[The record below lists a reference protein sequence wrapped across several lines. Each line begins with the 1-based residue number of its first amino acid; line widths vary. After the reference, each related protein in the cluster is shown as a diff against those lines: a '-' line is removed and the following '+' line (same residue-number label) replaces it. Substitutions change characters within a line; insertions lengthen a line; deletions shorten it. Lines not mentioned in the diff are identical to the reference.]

1 MTKGKIALLL
11 AAIGAFCFYSVANAD
26 QITDTTTG
34 SGPDI
39 LQSQQ
44 GNEAAERITPA
55 NAPNTENE
63 TWQELVYGSNWQRER
78 EKIAAVLP
86 EFAAGL
92 AIVASAP
99 DTAEVTALP
108 VDTAQNIVL
117 AINRYYMLLDKIVIG
132 YAGRKFKIAAAR
144 RIDGYIL
151 LWLEE
156 PEVMDGGRAIIY
168 SVENNRIVADF
179 YDGGLRG

>member
-11 AAIGAFCFYSVANAD
+11 AAIVSFCLCPTLNAGQVA
-26 QITDTTTG
+26 DTTTG
-34 SGPDI
+34 GMPDT
-39 LQSQQ
+39 LQSKSDD
-44 GNEAAERITPA
+44 ESVERMTPA
-55 NAPNTENE
+55 SAPDTENE
-63 TWQELVYGSNWQRER
+63 TWQELVYGTDWQDER
-78 EKIAAVLP
+78 AKIAAKLP

-92 AIVASAP
+92 TIAASDSDA
-99 DTAEVTALP
+99 AGAASLP
-108 VDTAQNIVL
+108 MDTAQNVVM

-168 SVENNRIVADF
+168 SVEKNRIVADF